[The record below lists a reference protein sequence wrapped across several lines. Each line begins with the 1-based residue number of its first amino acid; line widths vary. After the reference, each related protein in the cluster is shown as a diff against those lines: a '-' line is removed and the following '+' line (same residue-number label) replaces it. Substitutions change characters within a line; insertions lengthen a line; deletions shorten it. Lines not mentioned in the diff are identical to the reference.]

1 MKKVLIAVLLF
12 AGLAAFAQEQDHG
25 TNRQGREKLSPQ
37 QRNELMLKK
46 MTLDLGL
53 NESQQKD
60 MSKIIAD
67 GSAKRD
73 AAVAERKANKDKGV
87 KPTSD
92 ERYQMESKRLDE
104 EIVVKDKVRKILTPD
119 QFKKWEQMKSDRK
132 EKMHDRKDR
141 RAMKNQNQNN
151 GQ

>member
-12 AGLAAFAQEQDHG
+12 AGLAAFAQEQNPG
-25 TNRQGREKLSPQ
+25 TNRQGKEKFSAQ

-46 MTLDLGL
+46 MTLELGL

-73 AAVAERKANKDKGV
+73 AAMAERKANKDEGV

-92 ERYQMESKRLDE
+92 ERYQMESKRLDD

-119 QFKKWEQMKSDRK
+119 QFKKWEQMKADRK
-132 EKMHDRKDR
+132 GKMHNHKQR
-141 RAMKNQNQNN
+141 REMENQNQNN